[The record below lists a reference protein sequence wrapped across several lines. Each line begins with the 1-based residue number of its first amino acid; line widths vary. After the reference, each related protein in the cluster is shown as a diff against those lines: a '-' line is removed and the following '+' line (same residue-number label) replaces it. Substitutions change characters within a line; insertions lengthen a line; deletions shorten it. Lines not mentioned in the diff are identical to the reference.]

1 MKSWKKKK
9 KKRSIGKIIL
19 QISVHLKAF
28 PAVRSSETWWT
39 LIFQRP
45 IGNTQGF
52 SSGQKFSTTEENFI
66 LDTEY
71 PVIYVKT
78 IKIEHASLLSLL
90 TEKEKLVSQSFI
102 QKHGGFFIISV
113 FPIKISRKTTFLS
126 LNIKNG
132 LDAGITGIC
141 IRPSEAEATV
151 LCSDTQKNVN
161 YHWQLELSAFIS
173 AL

>member
-1 MKSWKKKK
+1 MNSDFSKTNWQYTRFFFWPKVFNN
-9 KKRSIGKIIL
+9 RRELYTGYR
-19 QISVHLKAF
+19 V
-28 PAVRSSETWWT
+28 SSN
-39 LIFQRP
+39 LCQ
-45 IGNTQGF
+45 NH
-52 SSGQKFSTTEENFI
+52 K
-66 LDTEY
+66 
-71 PVIYVKT
+71 
-78 IKIEHASLLSLL
+78 KIEHASLLSLL

-132 LDAGITGIC
+132 PDAGITGIC

-161 YHWQLELSAFIS
+161 YHCQLELSAFIS